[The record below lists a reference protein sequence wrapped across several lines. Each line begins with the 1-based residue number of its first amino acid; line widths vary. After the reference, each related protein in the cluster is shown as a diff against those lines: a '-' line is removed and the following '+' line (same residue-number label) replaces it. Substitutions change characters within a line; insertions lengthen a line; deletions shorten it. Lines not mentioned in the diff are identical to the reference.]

1 MEKIVKIIPKKL
13 NGTVCA
19 PPSKSAAHRAIL
31 CAALSSGE
39 SVISNLSYSEDI
51 LATLSAAK
59 SLGAEVHINGDTAR
73 IKGICKGKEL
83 DDVLIDCSESGSTM
97 RFIIPIALAIGGNFS
112 VTGRGRLLQR
122 PLDDYY
128 RICDEK
134 SISHKMED
142 DRIAFSG
149 KLTAGKCE
157 LSGNVSSQYITGLLF
172 ALPLLASSSE
182 IVITTPLESTG
193 YVSMTIEML
202 SNFGIKIKAS
212 EDLRHFYICGNQTYK
227 PFDYF
232 VEGDYS
238 QAAFYFVANEL
249 GNNIKIKGLLKN
261 SAQGDKA
268 VLGVIDYMKNTKE
281 ERTIDVS
288 QIPDL
293 VPIISLYATQLDGVT
308 NIVGAKRLRI
318 KESDRLASTTQE
330 LSKLGAKIE
339 ENEDSLVIYGK
350 TALKGAKAYAHNDH
364 RIAMTLAVAS
374 TVTTGCVEILGADSV
389 KKSYQDFWEKF
400 CELGGC
406 VENGE

>member
-13 NGTVCA
+13 TGTVCA

-31 CAALSSGE
+31 CAALSCGE
-39 SVISNLSYSEDI
+39 SLISNLSYSEDI

-59 SLGAEVHINGDTAR
+59 SLGAKVHIDGDTVR
-73 IKGICKGKEL
+73 IKGICKGKSL
-83 DDVLIDCSESGSTM
+83 DGGLIDCNESGSTL

-134 SISHKMED
+134 LISHKKED
-142 DRIAFSG
+142 NKITFCG
-149 KLTAGKCE
+149 KLTGGKYE

-172 ALPLLASSSE
+172 ALPILESSSE

-193 YVSMTIEML
+193 YVNMTIEML
-202 SNFGIKIKAS
+202 SNFGIKIEVS
-212 EDLRHFYICGNQTYK
+212 DDLRHFYIPGNQTYK

-238 QAAFYFVANEL
+238 QAAFYFIANEL
-249 GNNIKIKGLLKN
+249 GNDIDIKGLLKD
-261 SAQGDKA
+261 STQGDKA
-268 VLGVIDYMKNTKE
+268 ILDVIDYMKNTKE
-281 ERTIDVS
+281 ERTVDVS

-293 VPIISLYATQLDGVT
+293 VPIISLYATQLEGVT
-308 NIVGAKRLRI
+308 NIIGAKRLRI
-318 KESDRLASTTQE
+318 KESDRLASVTQE
-330 LSKLGAKIE
+330 LTKLGAKIE
-339 ENEDSLVIYGK
+339 EHEDSLIIYGK
-350 TALKGAKAYAHNDH
+350 TALAGAQVYAHNDH

-374 TVTTGCVEILGADSV
+374 TVAMGCVEILGADSV
-389 KKSYQDFWEKF
+389 KKSYQDFWDKF